1 MSLLPLSKSILLLG
15 DSITQQG
22 TQAGGYSQLLSQA
35 YIRKLDVVNRGYG
48 GYNAKFLYEIVK
60 QMVVEKG
67 TKGLSEVALVTL
79 FIGANDSTDAVLNPR
94 QHVPIPLY
102 KEKVKAMLDLFPA
115 SVPKI
120 LITPP
125 PGQPERFSRLI
136 GQTTPDRTNKVTKQY
151 AAAILEVGLE
161 LGVPV
166 VDLFTEFEK
175 VPEAEWDTLFS
186 DGLHLTP
193 AGYQLLYSAL
203 LALIKTKYPALDP
216 DTMPMVFPDWQSG
229 IDLDNIEES
238 LRYKE

>member
-1 MSLLPLSKSILLLG
+1 MSILPLTKSILLLG

-22 TQAGGYSQLLSQA
+22 TQAGGYSQLLSQT

-48 GYNAKFLYEIVK
+48 GYNSTFLYEVAK

-79 FIGANDSTDAVLNPR
+79 FIGANDSTDAKLNPR

-102 KEKVKAMLDLFPA
+102 KEKVKAILALFPA

-125 PGQPERFSRLI
+125 PVQPERFAQLI
-136 GQTTPDRTNKVTKQY
+136 NAAKPDRDINVTKLY
-151 AAAILEVGLE
+151 AEAIVEVGQE
-161 LGVPV
+161 IGVPV
-166 VDLFTEFEK
+166 VDLFQEFEK
-175 VPEAEWDTLFS
+175 IPQAEWDKLFS

-193 AGYQLLYSAL
+193 AGYELLYAAL
-203 LALIKTKYPALDP
+203 IALIKTKYPKLDP
-216 DTMPMVFPDWQSG
+216 ETMSMVFPGWEV
-229 IDLDNIEES
+229 IDLDDIEGS
-238 LRYKE
+238 LKYKS